1 MANRDLKMDEKVLP
15 WMNWGSNGFGKLP
28 DSGDTQV
35 PDLGNW
41 QMPSWGDGNWQMPD
55 MSSGMAGMFAGMM
68 GGSTVPGYRSKYA
81 GQIDDL
87 YKQINNREDFQ
98 YDVNADAMYQALK
111 DQYVAGGQMAMM
123 DTMGQAQAMTGGYGN
138 SYAQSVGQQ
147 AYQNYLTGLTDQIPD
162 YYQMALQNYMRQ
174 GDEMMQQYAMLQDM
188 ENQEYSRYMD
198 QMAMVQ
204 PQVMALLEQGIT
216 PSPQLLSASGLS
228 PEYVK
233 MMLDQNTAA
242 ASGKGWA
249 DPLPKEGDNTL
260 TYNQVM
266 QDVTELW
273 NGGAESGELME
284 LMKRSGLTDSERIQ
298 IFNGLNAH

>member
-1 MANRDLKMDEKVLP
+1 MDEKVLP

-55 MSSGMAGMFAGMM
+55 MSGGMAGMFAGMM

-216 PSPQLLSASGLS
+216 PSPQLLAASGLS

-242 ASGKGWA
+242 ANPGWA
-249 DPLPKEGDNTL
+249 PARNPDSGNGSDDPTL
-260 TYNQVM
+260 YRNVFA
-266 QDVTELW
+266 DARVALE
-273 NGGAESGELME
+273 NGADYGEVKGLLMY
-284 LMKRSGLTDSERIQ
+284 SGLSNASQDKIM
-298 IFNGLNAH
+298 NGLLGIG